1 MCLAVPGKIIS
12 ISGDEQL
19 TKIAKVDFAGIRKDI
34 SIAFVPEAKVGD
46 YVIVHV
52 GFALSVID
60 EKEAQEVFE
69 YLKEF
74 DEFDE
79 LERQKENPE

>member
-12 ISGDEQL
+12 ISGDEPL

-34 SIAFVPEAKVGD
+34 SVAFVPEANVGD

-74 DEFDE
+74 DELDE
-79 LERQKENPE
+79 LERQKDNPK

>member
-12 ISGDEQL
+12 ISGDEPL
-19 TKIAKVDFAGIRKDI
+19 TKIAKVDFAGIRKDV
-34 SIAFVPEAKVGD
+34 SIAYVPEAKVGD

-60 EKEAQEVFE
+60 EKEANEVFE

-74 DEFDE
+74 DELDE
-79 LERQKENPE
+79 LERKEKNTE

>member
-12 ISGDEQL
+12 ISGDEQI
-19 TKIAKVDFAGIRKDI
+19 TKIAKIDFAGIRKDI
-34 SIAFVPEAKVGD
+34 SIAFVPEAGIGD

-60 EKEAQEVFE
+60 EKEAHEVFE

-74 DEFDE
+74 DELDE
-79 LERQKENPE
+79 LERQKDNPE

>member
-1 MCLAVPGKIIS
+1 MCLAIPGKIIS
-12 ISGDEQL
+12 TSGDEQL